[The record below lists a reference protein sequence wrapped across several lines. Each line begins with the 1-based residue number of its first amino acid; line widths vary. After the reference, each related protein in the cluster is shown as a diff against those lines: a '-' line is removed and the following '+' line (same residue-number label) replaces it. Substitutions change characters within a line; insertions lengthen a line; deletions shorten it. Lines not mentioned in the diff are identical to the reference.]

1 MDKMTYEN
9 IDAYIEA
16 CPSEVQDILREIRR
30 IIREAAPDAV
40 EKISYQMPTFELN
53 GNLVHFAAFKQHIG
67 FYPAPQGIEAFEA
80 ELAKYKGGKGS
91 VQFPL
96 DQPMPY
102 DLISRITKHRAEENR
117 AKGRRKTKKE
127 PKSE

>member
-1 MDKMTYEN
+1 MTYKN

-30 IIREAAPDAV
+30 VIREAAPDAV

-117 AKGRRKTKKE
+117 AKGKRKTKKE